1 MNFSNHIAN
10 WCCQIELAADL
21 IQRAELYGLY
31 EIPEKKQIFIKNF
44 NINFNSTPRKEIL
57 NQLTSN
63 FKAEKK
69 FNVQGFTHRILNIVL
84 IKSMKLIASFIYGK
98 GLGFQTL
105 TYSGALAI
113 LYWVVGSAAFPWTM
127 FISKLQIPWLVKSK
141 NISYIKLD
149 KIYSLYRHL

>member
-1 MNFSNHIAN
+1 MKI
-10 WCCQIELAADL
+10 
-21 IQRAELYGLY
+21 
-31 EIPEKKQIFIKNF
+31 
-44 NINFNSTPRKEIL
+44 RKEIL

-69 FNVQGFTHRILNIVL
+69 FNIQGFTHRILNIVL

-105 TYSGALAI
+105 SYSGALAI

-127 FISKLQIPWLVKSK
+127 FISKLQIPWLVKK
-141 NISYIKLD
+141 KCFIKKEIKFYDLQT
-149 KIYSLYRHL
+149 